1 MSWQIFIP
9 RGYSADRSLSDKAP
23 WLAKGRHRGA
33 GRPSGGV
40 GLVEGFFL
48 AVICSGRGWGFSQK
62 GPNGAKDLMAR
73 NYNRLQVS
81 DRSRHKDLEEGR
93 TWSRRRE
100 SRTPP
105 DPSERRPKEVP
116 DDEGK
121 GPEAGTRGV
130 ESLRVLCARFRAAGA
145 NFSAEVHFSNARSG
159 GSWSWG
165 FVISRD

>member
-81 DRSRHKDLEEGR
+81 DRSRHKDQEEGR

-105 DPSERRPKEVP
+105 GPFRTAA
-116 DDEGK
+116 K
-121 GPEAGTRGV
+121 GGPG
-130 ESLRVLCARFRAAGA
+130 
-145 NFSAEVHFSNARSG
+145 
-159 GSWSWG
+159 
-165 FVISRD
+165 